1 MEKKETYYLVEY
13 ECMYDGR
20 KPEGVF
26 TEKGWT
32 KYIKE
37 TNDDRSANEE
47 SLLEESMEEN
57 MDFFFTEIEVYE

>member
-1 MEKKETYYLVEY
+1 
-13 ECMYDGR
+13 MYDGR
-20 KPEGVF
+20 KPDGVF
-26 TEKGWT
+26 TEKGLT